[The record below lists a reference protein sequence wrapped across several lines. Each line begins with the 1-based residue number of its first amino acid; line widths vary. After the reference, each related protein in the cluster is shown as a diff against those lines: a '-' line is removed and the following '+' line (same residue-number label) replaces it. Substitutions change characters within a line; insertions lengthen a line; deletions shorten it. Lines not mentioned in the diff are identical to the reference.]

1 MTSSNRRFIA
11 PGSLTIS
18 VLDLIVATSLICVG
32 LSFST
37 AFLKYAGFD
46 FGSNMDDANVAYAT
60 FANVNIAIGVLS
72 AIIAWRW
79 FARWNRAQL
88 SAAWSPGN
96 FLMLLAMMYV
106 PFYFFREFIW
116 LSWASPAFLKP
127 LLDPAAAVLSV
138 MIWSAGMITTAMIP
152 KMRWKLVTFTFAM
165 PQLAIAAMDIMSP
178 TDMIMPGFF
187 FWASRFVIVLSA
199 AAAAQTVMAA
209 TVDLALREK
218 RDLGHYFGMAI
229 FLGLCV
235 NLTVEW
241 GWYWLY

>member
-1 MTSSNRRFIA
+1 MTSSKRRFIA

-18 VLDLIVATSLICVG
+18 VSDLIVATTLICVG

-46 FGSNMDDANVAYAT
+46 FSGSMDDANVAYAT
-60 FANVNIAIGVLS
+60 FANINIAVGVVS
-72 AIIAWRW
+72 AMIAWRW
-79 FARWNRAQL
+79 LTRRHQTSRN
-88 SAAWSPGN
+88 AAWSPGN

-152 KMRWKLVTFTFAM
+152 KMRWKLVTFTFAL
-165 PQLAIAAMDIMSP
+165 PQLAIASMDIISP
-178 TDMIMPGFF
+178 TEMMMGSS
-187 FWASRFVIVLSA
+187 FWASRIVIVLTA

-218 RDLGHYFGMAI
+218 RDLGHYFGMAL
-229 FLGLCV
+229 FLTLCI